1 VSGPSLEDPEYRRR
15 VVRMTLTVSPLG
27 FVLAYVLTLLQ
38 GASHTFSL
46 AMGLVLF
53 VGCLCAAALFHLRGS
68 KAGNDVVIIRIIL
81 ALLGR
86 R

>member
-1 VSGPSLEDPEYRRR
+1 MNGPSLEDPEYRRR
-15 VVRMTLTVSPLG
+15 VVRMTLMVSPLG
-27 FVLAYVLTLLQ
+27 FVLAYVLTLVQ
-38 GASHTFSL
+38 GASHAFSL

-68 KAGNDVVIIRIIL
+68 KSGNDVVIIRIIL